1 MTWIYIVAPLAVA
14 LFIFAAYLGGKS
26 AGRKEAELK
35 QKTKEQKAHEEAA
48 KIINNNN
55 NLSNAAID
63 TWLQERANK

>member
-1 MTWIYIVAPLAVA
+1 MTWLKDLAPIIAVVLAIVAY
-14 LFIFAAYLGGKS
+14 FGGKS